1 LSNSTVTATQGTYK
15 DLAGQRAAI
24 PAPPEPA
31 AVETI
36 VLPIRGM
43 TCAACQAHVERSLRE
58 APGVQDAT
66 VNLLA
71 HSARVIYAP
80 AQSSP
85 HDLVAVVDDAG
96 YEASLP
102 AAAGSAQASTHEDA
116 EATASGSRRLLTM
129 ALITIATGAA
139 MMWVG
144 THSTSVMGSGHALAI
159 LLGLITLT
167 GMATAGAPVYQRAW
181 RAARHGATNMHTL
194 VALGTTAAFSYST
207 IAALWPSMLTRHHI
221 RADLYYDSVLFILGF
236 LLLGDWLQARARKRA
251 LDAVRTLAELEP
263 AEAHI
268 LRNGQELQVP
278 TATVLPD
285 DVIVLRPGERIPV
298 DGVVLRGTTSV
309 DESLLTGESHP
320 VAKSAGDALTAGSLN
335 YDGSLEYRA
344 TAIGA
349 DSRLGQILRLVEQA
363 QSSRAPMQQL
373 ADHVSRIFVPTIIAL
388 ALATFIAWSF
398 FDVSRA
404 FAIAVAVLVVAC
416 PCAMGL
422 AVPAA
427 LTIAVGRGAQ
437 LGVLFKGGDALE
449 RLALVD
455 TVLLDKTGTLTE
467 GRPSV
472 AAIAP
477 ASGWSEEQLLQL
489 AASAEQRS
497 EHPLARAVLAAAKP
511 LGLAM
516 LSLDHFQARPGMGLE
531 ASVAG
536 TRVLAGNPRLLQEHG
551 IAVPETAGKPGT
563 TALHIARDG
572 VYIGTLLCSDALR
585 GDAVDAIHALKTL
598 GLRTI
603 MLTGDTASA
612 AQPIVAALGMDEVYA
627 GLSPEQKLERIRT
640 LQHNGA
646 RVLMAGD
653 GINDAAA
660 IAQADAGIGMG
671 TGTEL
676 AREAGDAIL
685 LHSDLHALV
694 AAVKLARATRRI
706 MKQNLG
712 WAAGYNLLAVPL
724 AAGLLF
730 PAFGILLSPAI
741 ASAAMALSSVSVLV
755 NSLRLRHWRTA

>member
-1 LSNSTVTATQGTYK
+1 LSNNTLAERQGTV
-15 DLAGQRAAI
+15 DAEQHTSAA
-24 PAPPEPA
+24 PEHPS
-31 AVETI
+31 VETV

-58 APGVQDAT
+58 APGVLDAT

-71 HSARVIYAP
+71 HSARVMYAP
-80 AQSSP
+80 AQSSLR
-85 HDLVAVVDDAG
+85 DLVAAVDDAG

-102 AAAGSAQASTHEDA
+102 GAAGGAHAPAKEDV
-116 EATASGSRRLLTM
+116 EATASASRRLLTM
-129 ALITIATGAA
+129 ALITIAAGAA
-139 MMWVG
+139 MMLVG
-144 THSTSVMGSGHALAI
+144 MRSMSAMSSGHAGAI
-159 LLGLITLT
+159 LLGVVTLI
-167 GMATAGAPVYQRAW
+167 GMAVAGAPVYQRAW
-181 RAARHGATNMHTL
+181 RAARHGTTNMHTL
-194 VALGTTAAFSYST
+194 VALGTLAAFFYSIVAT
-207 IAALWPSMLTRHHI
+207 LWPGTLSAHHI
-221 RADLYYDSVLFILGF
+221 RPDLYYDSVLFIIGF

-268 LRNGQELQVP
+268 LRNGQELRVP

-285 DVIVLRPGERIPV
+285 DVVVLRPGERIPV

-320 VAKSAGDALTAGSLN
+320 VAKLAGDALTAGSLN

-344 TAIGA
+344 TAVGA
-349 DSRLGQILRLVEQA
+349 ESRLGQIVRMVERA

-373 ADHVSRIFVPTIIAL
+373 ADRVSRIFVPTIIAL
-388 ALATFIAWSF
+388 AVATFIAWSF

-404 FAIAVAVLVVAC
+404 FAISVAVLVVAC

-472 AAIAP
+472 EAIVT
-477 ASGWSEEQLLQL
+477 ASGWTEEQLLQL

-497 EHPLARAVLAAAKP
+497 EHPLARAVLEAAEAR
-511 LGLAM
+511 GLPM
-516 LSLDHFQARPGMGLE
+516 LALDRFQARPGMGLE
-531 ASVAG
+531 ASLAG
-536 TRVLAGNPRLLQEHG
+536 ARVLAGNARLLEEHG
-551 IAVPETAGKPGT
+551 IAVPEAAGDTGS
-563 TALHIARDG
+563 TALHVVRDG
-572 VYIGTLLCSDALR
+572 VYAGTLLCTDAVR
-585 GDAVDAIHALKTL
+585 GDAADAIRALRAL

-603 MLTGDTASA
+603 MLTGDTQSA
-612 AQPIVAALGMDEVYA
+612 ALPVAEKLGMDEVYA
-627 GLSPEQKLERIRT
+627 GLSPEQKLERIRA
-640 LQHNGA
+640 LQHDGA

-694 AAVKLARATRRI
+694 AAVELARATRRV

-730 PAFGILLSPAI
+730 PAFGILLSPAV

-755 NSLRLRHWRTA
+755 NSLRLRHWRAA